1 MDLERKGLLMQD
13 NDKTE
18 FVNDEKDDSNKKL
31 EKIYAELGKVY
42 YEGKFEDPLPE
53 LLPFFDEIT
62 KLKNLVKAPQKCPQ
76 CGNILK
82 KEAVFCGKCGYKV
95 R

>member
-1 MDLERKGLLMQD
+1 MDLEREGLIMQD
-13 NDKTE
+13 NDTL
-18 FVNDEKDDSNKKL
+18 FVNYEKDNINGKL
-31 EKIYAELGKVY
+31 EKIYAELGKAY

-62 KLKNLVKAPQKCPQ
+62 KLKKSVKEPQKCPQ
-76 CGNILK
+76 CGNVLK
-82 KEAVFCGKCGYKV
+82 KGAVFCGKCGYKV